1 MQSKRLK
8 LSPRTDDNLGEKIDD
23 FWGGRGLVFIQ
34 YMSGKLLEGLSKKM
48 SQKRQRM
55 QLILVRMVVEYSRKV
70 AQCLRLDNNVILLKI
85 QTKWLVYAR
94 TGPHPTSTNMQY
106 KVKVYRVKKVKFSVW
121 LHNWCSCLLKLLP
134 WPYHFSTMVNKWG
147 QRECKGTYHL
157 YSPREPFQSWLNSN
171 FGVPLQLPTY
181 SPPLSVV
188 HISQLA

>member
-8 LSPRTDDNLGEKIDD
+8 LSLRTDDNLGEKIDD

-85 QTKWLVYAR
+85 QTK
-94 TGPHPTSTNMQY
+94 
-106 KVKVYRVKKVKFSVW
+106 
-121 LHNWCSCLLKLLP
+121 
-134 WPYHFSTMVNKWG
+134 
-147 QRECKGTYHL
+147 
-157 YSPREPFQSWLNSN
+157 
-171 FGVPLQLPTY
+171 
-181 SPPLSVV
+181 
-188 HISQLA
+188 